1 MYRKRTHK
9 NVSKSIDRP
18 LHNPQK
24 IAVLTSGGDAPGMNA
39 CLRAIVRSAIFH
51 KAEVMGIQNGYD
63 GLIRGD
69 GIELNLRS
77 VGNIIQRGGT
87 FLRSSR
93 SKNFRTKEGRRRAYE
108 NLKKWGVDSLITLG
122 GDGTL
127 TGAEIFSREFPIRVI
142 GIPCTIDNDLF
153 GTDLAIGF
161 DTAVN
166 TAVECIDKI
175 RDTAD
180 SHGRVF
186 VVEVMGRNTGHLALE
201 TALAVGAEFVVVPE
215 VPLKLKSLIS
225 KIQAGIDRG
234 KAGSIIILAER
245 DRPGEAIK
253 LSESIRKSIKRD
265 VRAAILGHLQR
276 GGSPSSIDRNLGS
289 RLGAHAVELLLL
301 KKKNRRMVGVECG
314 HLTDVG
320 ISEVMGKRHSVDIA
334 KLKLVDQLSI

>member
-1 MYRKRTHK
+1 M
-9 NVSKSIDRP
+9 
-18 LHNPQK
+18 
-24 IAVLTSGGDAPGMNA
+24 
-39 CLRAIVRSAIFH
+39 
-51 KAEVMGIQNGYD
+51 
-63 GLIRGD
+63 
-69 GIELNLRS
+69 
-77 VGNIIQRGGT
+77 
-87 FLRSSR
+87 
-93 SKNFRTKEGRRRAYE
+93 
-108 NLKKWGVDSLITLG
+108 
-122 GDGTL
+122 
-127 TGAEIFSREFPIRVI
+127 
-142 GIPCTIDNDLF
+142 
-153 GTDLAIGF
+153 
-161 DTAVN
+161 
-166 TAVECIDKI
+166 
-175 RDTAD
+175 
-180 SHGRVF
+180 
-186 VVEVMGRNTGHLALE
+186 EVMGRNTGHLALE